1 MEFTEKTRTQI
12 KDAILNQC
20 EGITHM
26 EFSIDKID
34 EIVQDIETAVNEQE
48 ASEPALGYRQSRDG
62 SVSYTSKNGT
72 IRWKP

>member
-1 MEFTEKTRTQI
+1 MEFTEKTRTLI

-34 EIVQDIETAVNEQE
+34 EIVDDIQNAVNTQE
-48 ASEPALGYRQSRDG
+48 ESC
-62 SVSYTSKNGT
+62 
-72 IRWKP
+72 